1 MTIQETTTGDRAQRR
16 KLTAREIAAR
26 KNGEKLVMLAG
37 YDVLTARA
45 IERAG
50 IDLILV
56 GDSLGMVVLGY
67 ETTVPVTVDDV
78 VHHTRAVVR
87 GAPKTHVVADLPF
100 LSYHLS
106 DAQALENAGRLVQQG
121 GADSVKLEGGRAI
134 AGRIRALVEAGIPV
148 MGHVGLTPQSVAVTG
163 GFRVQGRDR
172 LAARQI
178 VEDAE
183 AVAAA
188 GAYAVVLELVPAELA
203 RLVAERVSIPT
214 IGIGAGPD
222 CDGQVLVAA
231 DLLGLDDRPSF
242 RFVQRYAELGTA
254 MTDAFMRYAADVRN
268 GAFPTGA
275 QSYSMKPDVLEALNH
290 DLDQA
295 EPEPAP

>member
-1 MTIQETTTGDRAQRR
+1 MTNQETSIDGRPDPR

-26 KNGEKLVMLAG
+26 KHGDKLVMLAA

-50 IDLILV
+50 IDVILV

-67 ETTVPVTVDDV
+67 ETTVPVTVDDI

-100 LSYHLS
+100 LSYHLG
-106 DAQALENAGRLVQQG
+106 DAQAIENAGRLVQQG
-121 GADSVKLEGGRAI
+121 GADSVKLEGGRAV

-148 MGHVGLTPQSVAVTG
+148 MGHVGLTPQSIGVTG

-172 LAARQI
+172 LTAKQI

-183 AVAAA
+183 AVASA

-203 RLVAERVSIPT
+203 RIVTARIPIPT

-242 RFVQRYAELGTA
+242 RFVRRYAELGAA
-254 MTDAFMRYAADVRN
+254 MTDAFVRYAADVR
-268 GAFPTGA
+268 GKAFPTDA
-275 QSYSMKPDVLEALNH
+275 QSYSMKPDVLEALDR
-290 DLDQA
+290 DLLRG
-295 EPEPAP
+295 EPLP